1 MCSCDTSSGR
11 TVSAQRQ
18 AAFSSCSRGA
28 MALTEV
34 ALEEPGGLRRRL
46 RLRPNGHRHLP
57 AERTKRSLQPD
68 QSITCARHS
77 RRDRPRPACT
87 TSRKVPRLIP
97 DSPRAYRRW
106 RRTPC
111 RSLCMRAPSSLCAES
126 PCNPT
131 GGRKQSDN
139 PKEAC
144 HVFFP
149 PWRRQ
154 LATLL
159 PPSSTLTSGSLPLLS
174 ILPL

>member
-28 MALTEV
+28 MVLTEI

-57 AERTKRSLQPD
+57 AERTKRSPQTD

-77 RRDRPRPACT
+77 RRDRPRPART
-87 TSRKVPRLIP
+87 TSRKAPRLIP
-97 DSPRAYRRW
+97 DSPRACGRW

-111 RSLCMRAPSSLCAES
+111 RSLRMRAPRSPCAES
-126 PCNPT
+126 PCNST
-131 GGRKQSDN
+131 GGRKQGYC

-149 PWRRQ
+149 SWRRQ
-154 LATLL
+154 LATLQL
-159 PPSSTLTSGSLPLLS
+159 PPSTLTSGSLPLLS
-174 ILPL
+174 IFPL